1 MKNRV
6 SLMKNQ
12 APPQTT
18 HPPEYDHLADVAV
31 VEDTV
36 VDPKIT
42 QAQNGVGLIRQ
53 PDLGV
58 VRRGTE

>member
-31 VEDTV
+31 VGPLVSMEHTEG
-36 VDPKIT
+36 
-42 QAQNGVGLIRQ
+42 AG
-53 PDLGV
+53 DL
-58 VRRGTE
+58 